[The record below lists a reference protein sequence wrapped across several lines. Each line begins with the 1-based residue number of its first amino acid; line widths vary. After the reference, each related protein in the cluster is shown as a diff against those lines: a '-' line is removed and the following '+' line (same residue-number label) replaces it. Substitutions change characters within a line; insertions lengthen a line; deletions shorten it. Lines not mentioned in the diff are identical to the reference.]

1 MEAVKV
7 NNNSHDFCS
16 GKKRNVSGDRQGAP
30 REILF
35 VFFKMVCIIVYLY
48 DEGNHPKGREKRSDS
63 EGRGNGGKG

>member
-48 DEGNHPKGREKRSDS
+48 DEGNHPKGK
-63 EGRGNGGKG
+63 